1 MIDLRQALLSAF
13 TSRQNSELTSLVFRL
28 CGVKL
33 SFIVDPPRR
42 KSSNSLSSS
51 FIGPPSPPSTR
62 TRSVESYVWIELL
75 PSRTPVP
82 PFLWL
87 DVDFRPREN
96 DCFEELVG
104 GEMGPAEEYE
114 SREER
119 YPEGGL
125 EEYMGPKS
133 EG

>member
-1 MIDLRQALLSAF
+1 M
-13 TSRQNSELTSLVFRL
+13 
-28 CGVKL
+28 
-33 SFIVDPPRR
+33 
-42 KSSNSLSSS
+42 
-51 FIGPPSPPSTR
+51 
-62 TRSVESYVWIELL
+62 WIELL